1 MKQFSK
7 LETTQ
12 TERIDI
18 MQKEYVHKSELKYH
32 HKDSIKELLDERGKV
47 EFFHNENWIVIEAQR
62 DLATQKDF
70 YKVDINSTKFLQFTD
85 FEKMYRDIDCKPV
98 SKSMLNRIVSDGV
111 VAFDKT
117 IAEHIKH
124 YSEILDPPIEQLVGL
139 TRVLDYARELYV
151 PSLELEGNRERTFSA
166 RVDIINLIEAVYTYK
181 GQEKPAYE
189 ILKDISYDSMKSAM
203 NYLQGLIDNE

>member
-1 MKQFSK
+1 MKQFGE

-47 EFFHNENWIVIEAQR
+47 EFFHNENWVVIETHR
-62 DLATQKDF
+62 DPVTQKD
-70 YKVDINSTKFLQFTD
+70 YYTVDINATKFLQFTD
-85 FEKMYRDIDCKPV
+85 FEKMYQDIDYKPV
-98 SKSMLNRIVSDGV
+98 TKSMLNRIVSDEV

-124 YSEILDPPIEQLVGL
+124 YSEILDPPIEQLIGL
-139 TRVLDYARELYV
+139 MRVLEYARELHT
-151 PSLELEGNRERTFSA
+151 PSLQLEGSGERTFYA
-166 RVDIINLIEAVYTYK
+166 RVDIIDLTKAVYTHK
-181 GQEKPAYE
+181 GQDKPAYE